1 MELLCHLRKREN
13 AARDPL
19 AQGIQN
25 AACVQC
31 GLPPRKIQLLKISP
45 DRLRTVQRYGAACC
59 VLHGMHI
66 LVQHLRYAAAFQLK
80 TIYHALCRAAASLPV
95 AAPGGLQK
103 RVQPALFP
111 VCGGEIHIH
120 TGFDQRGGN
129 HPAGQPFPQP
139 LPDLCQLAA
148 AVCGA

>member
-31 GLPPRKIQLLKISP
+31 GLAPRKIQLLKISP
-45 DRLRTVQRYGAACC
+45 DRLRTVQRCGAACC

-80 TIYHALCRAAASLPV
+80 TIYHALCRAAVSLPV

-139 LPDLCQLAA
+139 LPDLCQLSA